1 VRPLR
6 LPVNPMGELLLGID
20 VGTTW
25 CKAAVVTPD
34 GQERAQHRVPVHWQ
48 PVPTGAEIE
57 PQRLPDVALAAAGGA
72 LDRAPDGRVVGVGVT
87 SMAEAGALIDAG
99 DQPVAPAIAWHDRR
113 GGDEAA
119 ALADDIGATRFTA
132 TTGLP
137 PSPLCTLVK
146 YRWLRGHDPAAAR
159 GVRWLNVAEW
169 VVRGLGGEQLAE
181 LSLASRTGMLD
192 LDRRAP
198 WEEALDW
205 AGAPRDLLPEPA
217 PAGTPAGRLSRGL
230 TRARGAV
237 LCVAGHDHDCAA
249 VGAGAVRDGDVF
261 DSCGTAEA
269 FVRAVRPPLP
279 HDVRLRAVARGVT
292 VGWHVIP
299 ERNALLGAFESGL
312 AVQRLGRLL
321 GMESEEA
328 RRELDDLA
336 LTASPAGDGAALLDG
351 RRDAIRGDARPE
363 QLWRAALEA
372 LAERGA
378 AMLDTLEELV
388 GPAERIVV
396 TGGGVRSEAALAT
409 RRAAFGALERPA
421 VEEAAARGA
430 ALLAGCA
437 AGIFDGVDE
446 LPAPGPNP
454 IEAATRTLGAD
465 LGAWVRT
472 GRSHRRRGS

>member
-1 VRPLR
+1 
-6 LPVNPMGELLLGID
+6 MGALLLGID

-34 GQERAQHRVPVHWQ
+34 GRELAHHRVPVPWQ

-57 PQRLPDVALAAAGGA
+57 PKRLTEVALAAAEGA
-72 LDRAPDGRVVGVGVT
+72 LDRAPAGRVVGVGVT

-99 DQPVAPAIAWHDRR
+99 DHPVAPAIAWHDRR

-119 ALADDIGATRFTA
+119 ALEHDIGTGRFSA

-137 PSPLCTLVK
+137 ASPLCTLVK

-159 GVRWLNVAEW
+159 GARWLNVAEW
-169 VVRGLGGEQLAE
+169 VVRELGGAQLAE
-181 LSLASRTGMLD
+181 LSLASRTGMLH

-205 AGAPRDLLPEPA
+205 AGAPPDLLPEPA
-217 PAGTPAGRLSRGL
+217 PAGTPAGRLSHGL
-230 TRARGAV
+230 PGAKGAV
-237 LCVAGHDHDCAA
+237 LCIAGHDHDCAA

-269 FVRAVRPPLP
+269 FVRAVRTPLP
-279 HDVRLRAVARGVT
+279 HDVRLQAVARGVT

-299 ERNALLGAFESGL
+299 ERQALLGAFESGL
-312 AVQRLGRLL
+312 ALQRLGRLL
-321 GMESEEA
+321 GMEDEAA
-328 RRELDDLA
+328 RRGLDALA

-351 RRDAIRGDARPE
+351 RSDAIRQDVRPE

-378 AMLDTLEELV
+378 AVLDTLEELV
-388 GPAERIVV
+388 GAAERIVV
-396 TGGGVRSEAALAT
+396 AGGGVRSEAARAT
-409 RRAAFGALERPA
+409 RQAAFGAFERPA

-430 ALLAGCA
+430 ALFAGCA
-437 AGIFDGVDE
+437 AGIFGSVDE
-446 LPAPGPNP
+446 LPAPEP
-454 IEAATRTLGAD
+454 TR
-465 LGAWVRT
+465 VEVVP
-472 GRSHRRRGS
+472 